1 MFIVG
6 QRQPDTFDILW
17 SRGDRVPWND
27 RRISAG
33 LAQALN
39 DKPCIHHASD
49 PTFRDEVRYRAAR
62 FTPWLVRALLYPETG
77 EHPLRRALMIDEL
90 RNA

>member
-6 QRQPDTFDILW
+6 QRLPDTFDILW
-17 SRGDRVPWND
+17 SRGDRVPWNS
-27 RRISAG
+27 RPISPE
-33 LAQALN
+33 LVYALN

-49 PTFRDEVRYRAAR
+49 PAFGEDVQYRAQQ
-62 FTPWLVRALLYPETG
+62 FTLWLIGALTNADTS
-77 EHPLRRALMIDEL
+77 EHPVRRALITDEL